1 MVQEY
6 ERAVIFRLG
15 RLLSG
20 GSRGPGKYLEYNSA
34 RWFFGGGK
42 LLQLHLVFFGNAK
55 TQKLLKR
62 RSCGGELPAAHWC
75 IVAIG
80 IAIFELSGIFF
91 VLPCV
96 ENYTKVD
103 LRTSAIDIP
112 PQEVCFMYDQ
122 KYYIY
127 TCNSLLQ
134 QCSTVISLIKENE
147 KKKELETS
155 KMNCSSPI
163 QLLSNPR
170 MQSYNTQ

>member
-42 LLQLHLVFFGNAK
+42 LLQLHLGFFRDGE
-55 TQKLLKR
+55 TPKLLKR

-127 TCNSLLQ
+127 LQ
-134 QCSTVISLIKENE
+134 LTTTYNNAQPWSAWSKKM
-147 KKKELETS
+147 KKKGTRDKQNELF
-155 KMNCSSPI
+155 
-163 QLLSNPR
+163 
-170 MQSYNTQ
+170 